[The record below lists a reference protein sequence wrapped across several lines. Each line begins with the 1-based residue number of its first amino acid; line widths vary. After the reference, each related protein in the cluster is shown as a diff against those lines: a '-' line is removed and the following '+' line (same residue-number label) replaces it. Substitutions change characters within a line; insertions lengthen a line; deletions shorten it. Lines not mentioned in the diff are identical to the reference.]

1 MAKYFMTD
9 TIKINTISTLF
20 YNEFSQSFVFP
31 GETHASWEFVYVDKG
46 TAIITAGEK
55 SFSLSQGEYVFH
67 KPDEFHALKSSPDN
81 PPNVFVI
88 IFTSKSP
95 SMKFFENMTGSLPK
109 ALRYHITEILSNA
122 KITISSLEGGRV
134 EILENP
140 APGGAQMIRT
150 HLEQLFIELMRNTTA
165 NAFSISNSVVNNKT
179 IATCIECLEK
189 HIYGNLSI
197 DQLCSE
203 INYSR
208 TYICTLFKKTT
219 GKTVNQYYNELK
231 IEEAKLLIRK
241 NLYTFTEISDLLCFN
256 TPTYFSHVFSK
267 VARMSPSEYKGS
279 LK

>member
-1 MAKYFMTD
+1 MAKNFMTD
-9 TIKINTISTLF
+9 TIKINSISTLF
-20 YNEFSQSFVFP
+20 YNEFSQNFVFP
-31 GETHASWEFVYVDKG
+31 GEAHPLWEFVYVDKG
-46 TAIITAGEK
+46 TAVITADDRT
-55 SFSLSQGEYVFH
+55 FSLSQGQYVFH
-67 KPDEFHALKSSPDN
+67 KPDEFHALKSNPEN
-81 PPNVFVI
+81 PPNIFVI

-95 SMKFFENMTGSLPK
+95 SMNFFEDMTGTLPK

-122 KITISSLEGGRV
+122 KLTISSLDGGHLKMV
-134 EILENP
+134 ENP
-140 APGGAQMIRT
+140 VLGGSQMIRT

-165 NAFSISNSVVNNKT
+165 NAFSISNSVINNKI

-189 HIYGNLSI
+189 NVYGNISI
-197 DQLCSE
+197 DKLCSE

-208 TYICTLFKKTT
+208 TYVCTLFKKTT

-241 NLYTFTEISDLLCFN
+241 NLYTFTEIADLLCFN

-267 VARMSPSEYKGS
+267 VVRMSPSEYKGS